1 LFGAIAQQEFLNL
14 ARRGFWQ
21 GIEDHGSRRLEMG
34 EMVRQTPMMSLAVEM
49 FSPPEMMMSFE
60 LNCSVR
66 NLVQRTEEIMLGCSD
81 TIGLQDGA

>member
-1 LFGAIAQQEFLNL
+1 
-14 ARRGFWQ
+14 
-21 GIEDHGSRRLEMG
+21 M
-34 EMVRQTPMMSLAVEM
+34 RQTPMMSLAVEM